1 MSDRKLYMQY
11 NEEENSLKDV
21 TEEMEEEIAEVNETE
36 EVVEDSAVEEE
47 MNEESEAVEETKE
60 ENTLVGYVSGC
71 TKLNIREEAY
81 PGAKVLCTVPEK
93 AVLLIDVSESTTE
106 WYKIYTESGME
117 GYCMKKFV
125 TVSE

>member
-11 NEEENSLKDV
+11 NGEENSLKDV
-21 TEEMEEEIAEVNETE
+21 TEEMGAEIAEVNETE
-36 EVVEDSAVEEE
+36 EIAEDVVEEPEVVEEI
-47 MNEESEAVEETKE
+47 EAVEETKE

-93 AVLLIDVSESTTE
+93 AVLLIDASESTTE

-125 TVSE
+125 TVSK

>member
-21 TEEMEEEIAEVNETE
+21 TEEMEEEIAEVNEM
-36 EVVEDSAVEEE
+36 EEE
-47 MNEESEAVEETKE
+47 MIEESEAVEETKE

-81 PGAKVLCTVPEK
+81 PGAKVLCIVPEK
-93 AVLLIDVSESTTE
+93 AVLLIDASESTTE

>member
-1 MSDRKLYMQY
+1 MSDRKLYIQY

-21 TEEMEEEIAEVNETE
+21 TEEMGAEIAEVNETE
-36 EVVEDSAVEEE
+36 EVVEDSAVEEVK
-47 MNEESEAVEETKE
+47 EESEAAEEVKE

-81 PGAKVLCTVPEK
+81 PGAKVLCIVPEK

>member
-21 TEEMEEEIAEVNETE
+21 TEEMEEEIVEVNET
-36 EVVEDSAVEEE
+36 EEE
-47 MNEESEAVEETKE
+47 MNEESEAAEEVKE

-71 TKLNIREEAY
+71 KKLNIREEAY
-81 PGAKVLCTVPEK
+81 PGAKVLCIVPEK
-93 AVLLIDVSESTTE
+93 AVLLIDVNASINE

-117 GYCMKKFV
+117 GYCMKKFI

>member
-21 TEEMEEEIAEVNETE
+21 TEEMGAEIAEVNETE
-36 EVVEDSAVEEE
+36 EE
-47 MNEESEAVEETKE
+47 MIEESEAVEEVKETKE

-71 TKLNIREEAY
+71 AKLNIREEAY
-81 PGAKVLCTVPEK
+81 PGATILCTVPEK